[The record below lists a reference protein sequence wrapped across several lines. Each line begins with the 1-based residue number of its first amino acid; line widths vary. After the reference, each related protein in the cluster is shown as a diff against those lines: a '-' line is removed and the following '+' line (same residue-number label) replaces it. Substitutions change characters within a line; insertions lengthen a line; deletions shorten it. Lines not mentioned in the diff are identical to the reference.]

1 MLAGIGVAL
10 AAGIGWWARLRLRLA
25 FGRGRLVLGATTIRI
40 EHAGLLRRS
49 YELPRSLV
57 RTAVGDPGGGRDP
70 LGRPARFM
78 LTTTPW
84 DGPGGGDDAWLWAAG
99 ETPVMPF
106 LGVEIDVPNL
116 VLVFEHPL
124 AGPSARFGAGHAPLP
139 GEAIGGLMFAVE
151 APADLER
158 SLSAL
163 GFGRSLT
170 RADLDVI
177 VAAIDGDF
185 SSNG

>member
-1 MLAGIGVAL
+1 
-10 AAGIGWWARLRLRLA
+10 
-25 FGRGRLVLGATTIRI
+25 
-40 EHAGLLRRS
+40 
-49 YELPRSLV
+49 
-57 RTAVGDPGGGRDP
+57 
-70 LGRPARFM
+70 M

-84 DGPGGGDDAWLWAAG
+84 DGPGGGDDRWLWAAG
-99 ETPVMPF
+99 ETPVTPF

-116 VLVFEHPL
+116 VLVFERPL
-124 AGPSARFGAGHAPLP
+124 AGPTARFAAGHAPLP
-139 GEAIGGLMFAVE
+139 GEAIGGLMLSVE

-158 SLSAL
+158 SLTTL

-185 SSNG
+185 SSTG